1 MKKPTSIVKQVYH
14 EHISKFGEPDQST
27 RYDIPPTYDETK
39 FPSFID
45 VMVWPADE
53 EVHVTTFAT
62 IGMSDKAML
71 GAEHRV
77 ELHYSIEGVLSVELT
92 NQITMF
98 LANLSLYPYL
108 NDTYFDWWHTLPNIN
123 KIPGFPSASCVLLH
137 PTFIENGWEL
147 ICTDEA
153 NVKILNLVPLTK
165 EEHDF
170 AKKTSISVLLD
181 SMAEKNVSLFEPR

>member
-1 MKKPTSIVKQVYH
+1 MIFSLKSPALKYV
-14 EHISKFGEPDQST
+14 EIS
-27 RYDIPPTYDETK
+27 TYSSSG
-39 FPSFID
+39 FS
-45 VMVWPADE
+45 
-53 EVHVTTFAT
+53 
-62 IGMSDKAML
+62 GGL
-71 GAEHRV
+71 
-77 ELHYSIEGVLSVELT
+77 
-92 NQITMF
+92 Q
-98 LANLSLYPYL
+98 
-108 NDTYFDWWHTLPNIN
+108 WHTLPNIN

-153 NVKILNLVPLTK
+153 NVKILNLVPLTR